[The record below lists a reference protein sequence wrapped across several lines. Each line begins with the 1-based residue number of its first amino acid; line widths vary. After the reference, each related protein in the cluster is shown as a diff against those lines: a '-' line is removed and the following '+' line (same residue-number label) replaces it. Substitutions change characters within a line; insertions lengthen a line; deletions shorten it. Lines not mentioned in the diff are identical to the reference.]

1 MRTDPAFAPAIE
13 LADVHQAAERLR
25 GVANRTPVVT
35 SRTVDALVG
44 GQVFFKCEN
53 LQRGG
58 AFKFRG
64 AYNLLAALSSAEK
77 ARGVVAF
84 SSGNHAQG
92 VALAARELGIA
103 VTVVMPTDAPELK
116 LAATRGY
123 GAQVVTYDRLTE
135 DREAIARRLADE
147 RGLTLV
153 PPYDHPLIMAG
164 QGTAALELV
173 EQVGAL
179 DWLLLPVGGGGLMSG
194 CVVAATGLTPGV
206 KVVGVETETSND
218 WVLSLAAGHPVRIP
232 PPDTI
237 ADGMRTQQPGALTFP
252 IVQRLAHGVMT
263 VSDDEVKAAVRFL
276 LLRLKLLV
284 EPTGAVPVALLFSGR
299 LDLRDQRVGIILS
312 GGNADPRLLAEILS
326 GQQLQP
332 GSSF

>member
-1 MRTDPAFAPAIE
+1 MRTDTAFAPAIG
-13 LADVHQAAERLR
+13 LSDVRQAAERLR

-35 SRTVDALVG
+35 SRTVDAIVG

-64 AYNLLAALSSAEK
+64 AYNRLVALSTEER

-92 VALAARELGIA
+92 VALAARELGIHA
-103 VTVVMPTDAPELK
+103 TVVMPTDAPELK
-116 LAATRGY
+116 LAATRDY

-147 RGLTLV
+147 RGLTVV

-164 QGTAALELV
+164 QGTAALELI
-173 EQVGAL
+173 EDVGSL
-179 DWLLLPVGGGGLMSG
+179 DWLLLPVGGGGLLSG
-194 CVVAATGLTPGV
+194 CVVAATGLLPAI

-232 PPDTI
+232 PPETI

-252 IVQRLAHGVMT
+252 IVQRMAHGVET

-284 EPTGAVPVALLFSGR
+284 EPTGAVPVA
-299 LDLRDQRVGIILS
+299 QKQK
-312 GGNADPRLLAEILS
+312 AD
-326 GQQLQP
+326 
-332 GSSF
+332 

>member
-1 MRTDPAFAPAIE
+1 MRIESAAEFAIG
-13 LADVHQAAERLR
+13 LADVQAAAERLR

-35 SRTVDALVG
+35 SRTVDSRVG
-44 GQVFFKCEN
+44 AQVFFKCEN

-64 AYNLLAALSSAEK
+64 AFNRLVALSDEQRAK
-77 ARGVVAF
+77 GVVAF

-92 VALAARELGIA
+92 VALAARELGIRA
-103 VTVVMPTDAPELK
+103 TVVMPSDAPALK
-116 LAATRGY
+116 LAATQAY
-123 GAQVVTYDRLTE
+123 GAEVVRYDRLSE

-164 QGTAALELV
+164 QGTAALELIEDV
-173 EQVGAL
+173 PNL
-179 DWLLLPVGGGGLMSG
+179 DWLLVPVGGGGLLSG
-194 CVVAATGLTPGV
+194 CTVAATGLVPEI

-218 WVLSLAAGHPVRIP
+218 WVLSLEAGQPVRIA

-252 IVQRLAHGVMT
+252 IVQRLAHGVTT
-263 VSDDEVKAAVRFL
+263 VSDEEVKDAMRFL
-276 LLRLKLLV
+276 LLRMKLLV
-284 EPTGAVPVALLFSGR
+284 EPTGAVPVALLLSGR
-299 LDLRDQRVGIILS
+299 LDLRGQRVGVILS
-312 GGNADPRLLAEILS
+312 GGNADPGLVAEVVGL
-326 GQQLQP
+326 
-332 GSSF
+332 

>member
-1 MRTDPAFAPAIE
+1 MSTVSDLAIGLE
-13 LADVHQAAERLR
+13 DVRQAAARIE
-25 GVANRTPVVT
+25 GVATRTPVVT
-35 SRTVDALVG
+35 SRMLDATVG

-64 AYNLLAALSSAEK
+64 AYNRLVCLSPEER

-103 VTVVMPTDAPELK
+103 ATVVMPTDAPALK
-116 LAATRGY
+116 VAATKGY
-123 GAQVVTYDRLTE
+123 GADVVLYDRLTE
-135 DREAIARRLADE
+135 DRESIARALADE

-173 EQVGAL
+173 EAVPNL
-179 DWLLLPVGGGGLMSG
+179 DWLVMPVGGGGLLSG
-194 CVVAATGLTPGV
+194 CAVAAKGV
-206 KVVGVETETSND
+206 QPAIRLVGVETEASND
-218 WVLSLAAGHPVRIP
+218 WQQSLARGERVRID

-237 ADGMRTQQPGALTFP
+237 ADGIRTQQPGELTFP
-252 IVQRLAHGVMT
+252 IVQRLVSRVMT
-263 VSDDEVKAAVRFL
+263 VSEEEVKDALRYM

-284 EPTGAVPVALLFSGR
+284 EPTGAVPVALVLSGR
-299 LDLRDQRVGIILS
+299 LDVRGQRVGVILS
-312 GGNADPRLLAEILS
+312 GGNADPALLAEILA
-326 GQQLQP
+326 L
-332 GSSF
+332 

>member
-1 MRTDPAFAPAIE
+1 MDTALE
-13 LADVHQAAERLR
+13 LAIGLSDVRQAAERLR

-35 SRTVDALVG
+35 SRTVDAIVG

-64 AYNLLAALSSAEK
+64 AYNRLVALSAEER

-92 VALAARELGIA
+92 VALAARELGVRATI
-103 VTVVMPTDAPELK
+103 VMPTDAPELK

-173 EQVGAL
+173 EEVGAL
-179 DWLLLPVGGGGLMSG
+179 DWLLLPVGGGGVFSG
-194 CVVAATGLTPGV
+194 CGVAATGLTPGV

-252 IVQRLAHGVMT
+252 IVQRLARGVMT
-263 VSDDEVKAAVRFL
+263 VSDSEVKDALRFL

-284 EPTGAVPVALLFSGR
+284 EPTGAVPAALLLSGR
-299 LDLRDQRVGIILS
+299 LDLRAQRVGVILS
-312 GGNADPRLLAEILS
+312 GGNADPGLLAEIL
-326 GQQLQP
+326 GGRGLARRTH
-332 GSSF
+332 